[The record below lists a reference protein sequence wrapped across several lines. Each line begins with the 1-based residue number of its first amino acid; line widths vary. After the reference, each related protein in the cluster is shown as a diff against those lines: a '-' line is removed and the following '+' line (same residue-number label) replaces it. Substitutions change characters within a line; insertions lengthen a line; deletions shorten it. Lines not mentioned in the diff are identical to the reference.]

1 MIIERLKKKSSKS
14 VTFCH
19 RLKLKFKLQDYQT
32 KAVEAVADCF
42 RGQPDVSGAPY
53 RIDPGADV
61 VVYAKL
67 PRGFHIPSHGGKL
80 QPLLGHYFQRSKGRV

>member
-1 MIIERLKKKSSKS
+1 MIIESLKKKSSKS

-42 RGQPDVSGAPY
+42 RGQPDVSGTRY
-53 RIDPGADV
+53 RIDPGAGMA
-61 VVYAKL
+61 VYAKL
-67 PRGFHIPSHGGKL
+67 PRGFYIPSSGWKL
-80 QPLLGHYFQRSKGRV
+80 QPLLGSKGRV